1 MIVATEVLMVSE
13 DIASR
18 VKSYIQ
24 HQATKSREFVV
35 DLVATSQGRYI
46 DIVGN
51 VSDDVAARKPAPDE
65 WSIRELTLHV
75 LTTQA
80 SVARMVADTAR
91 GNEPAPE
98 KRGLGMTRSDDPAAP
113 FASIVEELRGVNA
126 DMLDAIRAMPEPPNT
141 SITPPH
147 PFFGPLNCVEWAV
160 FQRVHDE
167 DHVQHANKI
176 LAAVAT

>member
-1 MIVATEVLMVSE
+1 MVTEDVA
-13 DIASR
+13 AR

-24 HQATKSREFVV
+24 HQATKSRDFVV
-35 DLVATSQGRYI
+35 DLVATSQGRYLEIVSAI
-46 DIVGN
+46 D
-51 VSDDVAARKPAPDE
+51 DHVAARKPAPDE

-80 SVARMVADTAR
+80 SVARMVEATAR
-91 GNEPAPE
+91 GEQPPVE
-98 KRGLGMTRSDDPAAP
+98 KRGIGMTRADDASAP
-113 FASIVEELRGVNA
+113 FASLVDELRGVNA
-126 DMLDAIRAMPEPPNT
+126 DMLSAIRGMPDEPDT
-141 SITPPH
+141 SLTPPH